1 MKKLNLNKTAL
12 LLLVATFA
20 FSGFSCAKKNSKI
33 RGAKTSQQVMNPKI
47 TSDSISVAETQDI
60 SYMLN
65 SVSVPEA
72 NQDGSNT
79 VTSEVVSRSSN
90 FIPIYTTHT
99 ENQNS
104 YGIYEDA
111 SQGTKLD
118 IRARCIGSACE
129 KYVLLVTV
137 VKNGYAYHQ
146 MAAISFKDDD
156 FFYVEQR
163 NYRVAQ
169 MYTNVD
175 EVLAQYSDLQAGN

>member
-1 MKKLNLNKTAL
+1 MKNLNLNKTVL
-12 LLLVATFA
+12 LLLLATFA
-20 FSGFSCAKKNSKI
+20 FSGLSCAKKNSKI
-33 RGAKTSQQVMNPKI
+33 RGAKTSQQIMNPEV
-47 TSDSISVAETQDI
+47 TSDSISVAESQDI

-65 SVSVPEA
+65 SVSVPEQ

-79 VTSEVVSRSSN
+79 VTSEIVSRAAN
-90 FIPIYTTHT
+90 YIPIFTTHT
-99 ENQNS
+99 ENQDT
-104 YGIYEDA
+104 YGIYEDV

-137 VKNGYAYHQ
+137 VKNGAAYHQ

-169 MYTNVD
+169 MYKNVD
-175 EVLAQYSDLQAGN
+175 EVLAQNSQLQAGN